1 MDHDRAEAEFRDF
14 VASRLDRLRR
24 LAFLM
29 CGDMHRAEDAVQL
42 ALAKLYVVWRR
53 VEPDSLDA
61 YVRRI
66 VINTVKTQY
75 SRLWTKREHSTGTT
89 PERAADDSN
98 AGTADRVAILEALS
112 RLPRRQR
119 AVVVLRFWEDRSV
132 AETAEI
138 LRCSQGTVKSHTSR
152 GLTALRDSLSDTYS
166 LEGTVVSC
174 PI

>member
-1 MDHDRAEAEFRDF
+1 MDHDRADSEFRDF

-42 ALAKLYVVWRR
+42 ALAKLYAVWFR

-75 SRLWTKREHSTGTT
+75 SRLWTKREHCTSAT
-89 PERAADDSN
+89 PERAAGDSN
-98 AGTADRVAILEALS
+98 ARTADRVAILEALA

-138 LRCSQGTVKSHTSR
+138 MRCSQGAVKSHTSR
-152 GLTALRDSLSDTYS
+152 GLGKLRDLLSDTYS
-166 LEGTVVSC
+166 LEGMVVPC
-174 PI
+174 RT